1 MDFYKYQVIFNPE
14 ENNTTVQMQLINQ
27 HVEKLG
33 VYIFNEEMLYSNKK
47 YDLEVSFLNDIILF
61 ILKNKMCLKIKYL
74 EIYI

>member
-33 VYIFNEEMLYSNKK
+33 VYIFNKEIIYSNKK
-47 YDLEVSFLNDIILF
+47 YDLEVSFFKLYYTF
-61 ILKNKMCLKIKYL
+61 YV
-74 EIYI
+74 